1 MEQGLADNKND
12 ATRRHRPL
20 RADAQRNE
28 DRLLEA
34 AAAAFARDGF
44 DASVKDIAR
53 EAGVGVG
60 TLYRRFPSKELLIE
74 ATYRHEVQLLCDAAP
89 ELAASLPP
97 ARALKTWMERFM
109 EFMAAKHGMADAL
122 RVVLTDDGERLQ
134 TRANLTGA
142 IDHLL
147 AAGADQGVTRAQVGA
162 HDVLMALGGI
172 SLIAGTEGRPDLAA
186 KLIDLLLHGILSD

>member
-1 MEQGLADNKND
+1 MAGTTAGTEP
-12 ATRRHRPL
+12 RRL

-34 AAAAFARDGF
+34 AVFARDGAG
-44 DASVKDIAR
+44 ASVKDVAR

-60 TLYRRFPSKELLIE
+60 TLYRRFPSKELLVE
-74 ATYRHEVQLLCDAAP
+74 ATYRHEVERLCRAAP

-97 ARALKTWMERFM
+97 VEALRTWMERFVV
-109 EFMAAKHGMADAL
+109 FMAAKQGMADAL
-122 RVVLTDDGERLQ
+122 RVVLTDDSRRLH
-134 TRANLTGA
+134 TRALLAEA

-147 AAGADQGVTRAQVGA
+147 TAGAQQGVFRSGTGA

-172 SLIAGTEGRPDLAA
+172 CLITDHDQRPELAHRLIGLMLHGVVAGT
-186 KLIDLLLHGILSD
+186 